1 MLLKFYNFTVADEST
16 NARILSG
23 RNHDRFLSTGKVSR
37 TAKIFERENET
48 SKSDNSQ
55 VLHRAYPAALVTGKP
70 HNERIQKA
78 FAFWNK

>member
-1 MLLKFYNFTVADEST
+1 MLLKFYKFTVAVEST
-16 NARILSG
+16 NARILGG
-23 RNHDRFLSTGKVSR
+23 RNHDRFLPTGKVSR
-37 TAKIFERENET
+37 TAKIFERESGP

-55 VLHRAYPAALVTGKP
+55 VPQRAYPAALVTAKP

>member
-1 MLLKFYNFTVADEST
+1 MAVADESS

-23 RNHDRFLSTGKVSR
+23 RNHDRFLPTGKVSR
-37 TAKIFERENET
+37 TAKIFERESGT

-55 VLHRAYPAALVTGKP
+55 VPQRAYPAALVTGKP